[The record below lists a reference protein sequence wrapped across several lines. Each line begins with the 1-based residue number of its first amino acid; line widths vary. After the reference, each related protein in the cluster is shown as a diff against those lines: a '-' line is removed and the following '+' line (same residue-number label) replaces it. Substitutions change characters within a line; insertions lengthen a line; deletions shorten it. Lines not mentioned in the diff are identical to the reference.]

1 MFGINKNLK
10 IHFIG
15 IGGIGMSGI
24 AGILVNLGY
33 QVSGSDLNESP
44 NTEKLKNLGAQIFK
58 GHQSGNIND
67 VQLVVYSSAI
77 NEQNPEIIKAR
88 EQRIPIIKRA
98 EMLAELMRLKYG
110 IAVAGSHGK
119 TTTSSFLAT
128 IFHNMNYRPTSI
140 IGGIV
145 KNLGGH
151 AINGESEYLIAEADE
166 SDGSFLY
173 LNPIMS
179 IITNIDND
187 HLDYYKTTEN
197 IENAFSEFANKVP
210 FYGVVAINAH
220 DEKSLKL
227 MDNIRRPFITF
238 GLACEPTVL
247 TDIDYIASN
256 IVFKE
261 ESTSF
266 DVVVNEQSQRATIT
280 LAGKHNVLNALGA
293 IAIAHKVSNDLEGS
307 CNAIAKFEGVG
318 RRFEKLYQEN
328 QFVIVDDYA
337 HHPTE
342 IKATINTA
350 KSKYP
355 TKKIIVIFEPHRFS
369 RTKEH
374 WSEFVECFEKVDK
387 AYIAPIYAASETP
400 IEYIDSEILVKNIS
414 EKSGNAVSIESWGE
428 LPDIFESYE
437 GSNTVILSLGAGS
450 ISKATREQINQWTLK
465 K

>member
-24 AGILVNLGY
+24 AGILLNLGY
-33 QVSGSDLNESP
+33 QVSGSDLNTSA
-44 NTEKLKNLGAQIFK
+44 NTEKLEKQGATIFK
-58 GHQSGNIND
+58 GHFKENIQD

-77 NEQNPEIIKAR
+77 NESNPEIQKAR
-88 EQRIPIIKRA
+88 EDNIPIIKRA

-128 IFHNMNYRPTSI
+128 VLHNMNYKPTSI

-151 AINGESEYLIAEADE
+151 AIKGESEYLIAEADE

-187 HLDYYKTTEN
+187 HLDFYKTPEN
-197 IENAFSEFANKVP
+197 IYKAFDEFANKVP
-210 FYGVVAINAH
+210 FYGVVALNAH
-220 DEKSLKL
+220 DKNSMELIKTL
-227 MDNIRRPFITF
+227 RRPYQIFGIQGETAYAEKFDYTASAIKYSENETTF
-238 GLACEPTVL
+238 FVEVGDEKAE
-247 TDIDYIASN
+247 A
-256 IVFKE
+256 K
-261 ESTSF
+261 
-266 DVVVNEQSQRATIT
+266 IT

-293 IAIAHKVSNDLEGS
+293 ISIAHKITNNLEES
-307 CNAIAKFEGVG
+307 CKAIANFEGVG
-318 RRFEKLYQEN
+318 RRFEQLFKNEKL
-328 QFVIVDDYA
+328 VIVDDYA

-342 IKATINTA
+342 ILATISTA
-350 KSKYP
+350 KNKYP
-355 TKKIIVIFEPHRFS
+355 KKEIVAVFEPHRFS

-374 WSEFVECFEKVDK
+374 WNEFVDCFAGVDK
-387 AYIAPIYAASETP
+387 VFVAPIYAASEEP
-400 IEYIDSEILVKNIS
+400 IDYIDAEILVKNINEKYSNADYISQWS
-414 EKSGNAVSIESWGE
+414 ELNNLFDQYKDQDTI
-428 LPDIFESYE
+428 
-437 GSNTVILSLGAGS
+437 ILSLGAGS
-450 ISKATREQINQWTLK
+450 ISKATREQVNEWNS
-465 K
+465 